1 MRPRYWH
8 AAALAIGA
16 AGILLGTD
24 MIYLKYTGV
33 IPDLRHIWWLMAAL
47 PLIGGVMVSKGCGG
61 APMMKRIAIAAVF
74 GIFASLIYMIIATSI
89 GFHNYANIFR
99 LGMACLWRV
108 LVFGLFASI
117 GAMIMEFKLEKS
129 DGY

>member
-1 MRPRYWH
+1 
-8 AAALAIGA
+8 
-16 AGILLGTD
+16 
-24 MIYLKYTGV
+24 
-33 IPDLRHIWWLMAAL
+33 
-47 PLIGGVMVSKGCGG
+47 MVSKGCGG

-108 LVFGLFASI
+108 FVFGLFASI